1 MTLLRRSEKLSQ
13 PVKPDTVRDS
23 EALVFDFDGV
33 IADTE
38 PMYWRAW
45 HELLK
50 EYDLPFAWADY
61 CRIGRGIRDE
71 AMLVSLAAM
80 LPNAEVMTRIR
91 KKIPEC
97 AEKVRRWMRDKP
109 PISDATVQLLKS
121 LEGRALG
128 LVTTSNRS
136 DVEELLYRKGIDGC
150 FKACVYGEEVTRHKP
165 DPAPY
170 LLIREKLGVRG
181 GIVFEDSEVGLL
193 SAAKAGF
200 QCIRVSTPGDLPKL
214 VSNALGL
221 ASSQ

>member
-1 MTLLRRSEKLSQ
+1 VGGLTK
-13 PVKPDTVRDS
+13 DS
-23 EALVFDFDGV
+23 IGEALVFDFDGV

-45 HELLK
+45 QELLK
-50 EYDLPFAWADY
+50 DYDVPFAWADY

-71 AMLVSLAAM
+71 AILVSLATM
-80 LPNAEVMTRIR
+80 VSDAEVMTRIR
-91 KKIPEC
+91 KRMPEC
-97 AEKVRRWMRDKP
+97 AEKVRSWMLDQP

-128 LVTTSNRS
+128 LVTTSNRA
-136 DVEELLYRKGIDGC
+136 DVEALLRRKGIAGC
-150 FKACVYGEEVTRHKP
+150 FKACVFGEEVTRHKP

-181 GIVFEDSEVGLL
+181 GIVFEDSEAGLL

-200 QCIRVSTPGDLPKL
+200 KCIRVSTPGDLPKL
-214 VSNALGL
+214 VGDALGL
-221 ASSQ
+221 ASSH

>member
-1 MTLLRRSEKLSQ
+1 MTKDSI
-13 PVKPDTVRDS
+13 S

-45 HELLK
+45 QELLK
-50 EYDLPFAWADY
+50 DYDLPFAWADY

-71 AMLVSLAAM
+71 EILVSLATIVSD
-80 LPNAEVMTRIR
+80 AEVMTSIR
-91 KKIPEC
+91 ERMPEC
-97 AEKVRRWMRDKP
+97 AEKVRSRMLDQP

-128 LVTTSNRS
+128 LVTTSHRS
-136 DVEELLYRKGIDGC
+136 DVEALLRRKGISGC
-150 FKACVYGEEVTRHKP
+150 FKACVFGEEVTRHKP

-170 LLIREKLGVRG
+170 LLIRKKLGVRG
-181 GIVFEDSEVGLL
+181 GVVFEDSEVGLL

-200 QCIRVSTPGDLPKL
+200 KCIRVSTPGDLTKL
-214 VSNALGL
+214 VCNALGL
-221 ASSQ
+221 PSPQ